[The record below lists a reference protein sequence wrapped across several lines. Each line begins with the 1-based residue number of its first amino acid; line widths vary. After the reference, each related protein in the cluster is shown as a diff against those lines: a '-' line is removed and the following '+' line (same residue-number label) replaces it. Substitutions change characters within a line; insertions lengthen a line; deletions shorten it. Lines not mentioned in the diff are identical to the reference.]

1 MVDAQGAWQHL
12 LRAAALGARR
22 AWPKVAAVVREH
34 GRVAAQARHAAPL
47 RTARRLRTG
56 LLGIHLRKLG

>member
-1 MVDAQGAWQHL
+1 MDAQGAWQYL

-22 AWPKVAAVVREH
+22 AWPKVAAVVSKH
-34 GRVAAQARHAAPL
+34 GRVAAQARHAAPFGA
-47 RTARRLRTG
+47 ARRLRTG